1 MEKEHIVH
9 PFSPVYDQ
17 ESRVL
22 ILGSFPSVISRKQN
36 FYYANPHNR
45 FWPVME
51 QLFNDPV
58 IDKEA
63 FCHKHH
69 IALWDVIHDCT
80 IKGSS
85 DASITDVTVNDIA
98 SLLPDTHIQTI
109 FTTGKRAGSLYDKYV
124 SLDTEHIN
132 LPSTSSANA
141 SMHLED
147 LVESYRIVKEKCH
160 EES

>member
-9 PFSPVYDQ
+9 PFPPVYDAK
-17 ESRVL
+17 SRVL

-36 FYYANPHNR
+36 FYYANIHNR

-51 QLFNDPV
+51 QLFEDPV
-58 IDKEA
+58 TDKEA

-69 IALWDVIHDCT
+69 IALWDVIHECT

-85 DASITDVTVNDIA
+85 DASITDVTVNDIS
-98 SLLPDTHIQTI
+98 SLLPDTHIGTI
-109 FTTGKRAGSLYDKYV
+109 FTTGKRAGSLYDKYIT
-124 SLDTEHIN
+124 LDIPHIS

-141 SMHLED
+141 AMHLED
-147 LVESYRIVKEKCH
+147 LVEKYRIVKEKCN